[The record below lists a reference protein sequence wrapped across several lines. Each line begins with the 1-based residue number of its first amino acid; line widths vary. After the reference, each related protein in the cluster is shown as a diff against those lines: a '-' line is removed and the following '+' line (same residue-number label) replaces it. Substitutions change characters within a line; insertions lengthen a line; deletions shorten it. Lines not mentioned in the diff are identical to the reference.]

1 MESYLAISRVSY
13 CARENT
19 VIKLGCDRLLTSGQ
33 SADAM
38 HGAEVIAGLVRA
50 AEGNLIILAGAG
62 VSPSNAAELIE
73 RTGVTE
79 LHASAKTTVGSAM
92 LYRNNNA
99 TMGRPDSDEYS
110 RTVTSPDIVAQLSN
124 IIHTRP

>member
-1 MESYLAISRVSY
+1 
-13 CARENT
+13 
-19 VIKLGCDRLLTSGQ
+19 
-33 SADAM
+33 
-38 HGAEVIAGLVRA
+38 
-50 AEGNLIILAGAG
+50 
-62 VSPSNAAELIE
+62 
-73 RTGVTE
+73 
-79 LHASAKTTVGSAM
+79 M